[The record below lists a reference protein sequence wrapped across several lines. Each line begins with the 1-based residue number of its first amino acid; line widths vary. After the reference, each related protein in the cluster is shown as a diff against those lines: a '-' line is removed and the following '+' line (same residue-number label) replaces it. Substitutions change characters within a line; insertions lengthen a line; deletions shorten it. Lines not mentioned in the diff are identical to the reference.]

1 MVDPKAGE
9 GAAGAVD
16 FGFLEGFAAGDRTVI
31 SEVLE
36 LFVAQAQRLSPSLH
50 SAAPGWRDAVH
61 TLKGSA
67 RGIGAQALGELC
79 ARAEAEGEGG
89 LPAVLAALD
98 AAVADIAAYRARTE
112 G

>member
-9 GAAGAVD
+9 DASGAVD

-36 LFVAQAQRLSPSLH
+36 LFVAQAQRLAPSLD
-50 SAAPGWRDAVH
+50 AAAAGWRDAAH

-67 RGIGAQALGELC
+67 RGIGAQALGEAC

-89 LPAVLAALD
+89 LPAVRTALA